1 MAESTGH
8 PAASTL
14 HSTLSLFADEEDQY
28 ISGSQPLEADLVIVD
43 KVSMIDM
50 RLAAELFRR
59 IETDTQLLLV
69 GDLDQL
75 PSVGPGNV
83 LRELL
88 RCGLIPTIHL
98 DIAYRQ
104 KNASRIAL
112 NAHTINEGDKDSL
125 AYGEDFRFLPAEQ
138 AGEAAQ
144 IVLDVYQEAVT
155 HQNLLEVQILAPF
168 RSRGECSVKRL
179 NEEIQKLINP
189 PDPCKKEL
197 KYGAQVFRELDKVIQ
212 TKNREG
218 GSIRQ
223 YCFDGKQCRDKSPLL
238 IWPENPKPPKEGQSV
253 YRLPFSIQGELEL
266 YAESSEKAYTTFGLF
281 DSEDFLFHL
290 LTLFQ
295 KNGIGA
301 YLRPDEMKKAERKA
315 DALIS

>member
-8 PAASTL
+8 PEASTL
-14 HSTLSLFADEEDQY
+14 HSALSLFADEEDQY

-59 IETDTQLLLV
+59 VETGTQLLLV
-69 GDLDQL
+69 GDPDQL

-88 RCGLIPTIHL
+88 RCGLIPTVHL

-138 AGEAAQ
+138 ADEAAQ
-144 IVLDVYQEAVT
+144 IVLAVYQEAVT

-266 YAESSEKAYTTFGLF
+266 YAESSEKACTTFGLF

-301 YLRPDEMKKAERKA
+301 YLRPDEMKKAKGKA
-315 DALIS
+315 DALIL

>member
-1 MAESTGH
+1 MPKNLEIHIVFLRFFG
-8 PAASTL
+8 
-14 HSTLSLFADEEDQY
+14 
-28 ISGSQPLEADLVIVD
+28 IGSQKICSPICAL
-43 KVSMIDM
+43 
-50 RLAAELFRR
+50 
-59 IETDTQLLLV
+59 QLLV
-69 GDLDQL
+69 QL
-75 PSVGPGNV
+75 
-83 LRELL
+83 
-88 RCGLIPTIHL
+88 
-98 DIAYRQ
+98 
-104 KNASRIAL
+104 
-112 NAHTINEGDKDSL
+112 
-125 AYGEDFRFLPAEQ
+125 
-138 AGEAAQ
+138 
-144 IVLDVYQEAVT
+144 
-155 HQNLLEVQILAPF
+155 
-168 RSRGECSVKRL
+168 
-179 NEEIQKLINP
+179 
-189 PDPCKKEL
+189 L

-253 YRLPFSIQGELEL
+253 CRLPFSIQGELEL

-301 YLRPDEMKKAERKA
+301 YLRPDEMKKAKGKA